1 MGKINYLRERKEER
15 GKKIRK
21 EKEGKEE
28 ERKRGKEK
36 ADIMFRRGPIK
47 MRCFTAFCSRR
58 AI

>member
-15 GKKIRK
+15 GKRK

-36 ADIMFRRGPIK
+36 ADLMFRRGPIK

>member
-15 GKKIRK
+15 GKKK
-21 EKEGKEE
+21 GNEGKEE

-36 ADIMFRRGPIK
+36 ADLMFRRGPIK